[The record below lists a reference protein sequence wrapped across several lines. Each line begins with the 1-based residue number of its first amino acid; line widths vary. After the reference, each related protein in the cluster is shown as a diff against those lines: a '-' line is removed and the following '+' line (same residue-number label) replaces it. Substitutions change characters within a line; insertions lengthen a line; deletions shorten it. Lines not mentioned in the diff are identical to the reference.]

1 MGRNNYSK
9 YFHEDFFESSY
20 NFQTKTSNLE
30 LSGISTIDY
39 PKSRQTGSIDLNIYE
54 DKKPN
59 YSYQQENMKEILYDK
74 VSNIFELNYHLQK
87 LFWSSL
93 ILLTIIPTLWSGVAC
108 FVNLN
113 QNIFKN
119 IELKKIKQ
127 KLVKDHIDI
136 NEKIRNYRSYSGM
149 KRTIKEEIKAL
160 EDKEILIKIVK

>member
-30 LSGISTIDY
+30 LPGISTVDY
-39 PKSRQTGSIDLNIYE
+39 PKSRQRGSIDLNIYE
-54 DKKPN
+54 EVKPNSSYNQDKK
-59 YSYQQENMKEILYDK
+59 EELLYNK
-74 VSNIFELNYHLQK
+74 APNIFEVNYHIQK

-93 ILLTIIPTLWSGVAC
+93 ILLTLIPILWSGLAC
-108 FVNLN
+108 FVSLN
-113 QNIFKN
+113 QNILKN

-127 KLVKDHIDI
+127 KLVKDHQDI

-160 EDKEILIKIVK
+160 EENEILIKIVK